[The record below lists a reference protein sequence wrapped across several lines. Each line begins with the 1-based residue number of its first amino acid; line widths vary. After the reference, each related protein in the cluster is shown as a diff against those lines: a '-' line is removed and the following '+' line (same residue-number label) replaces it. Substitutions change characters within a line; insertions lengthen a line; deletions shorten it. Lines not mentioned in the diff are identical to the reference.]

1 MAVRKVERR
10 GRQVWRAR
18 VVMGG
23 KSATAY
29 RSRKDEAV
37 EAEVMLRRKLQ
48 AARGEQSRTR
58 KEEVPTYQEH
68 WNSYI
73 VDAEA
78 SNKPSTLDSKRSI
91 FEHHLQSVFG
101 KKRLDEIRVRD
112 IDRFRA
118 RKLQTHSGK
127 TVNNILT
134 VLRHSLEVAARWE
147 WIESVPSVS
156 WAKAKKPEF
165 RFLDFEEADRLV
177 AAAEAEQLAHGM
189 IVVALHTGLRLG
201 ELLALRWDAV
211 DLKAG
216 RLIVRH
222 AVARGV
228 VGTPKSGGSREVA
241 LSETVARTLKAL
253 RHLRGPLVFC
263 KDDDAML
270 TKNEAKGP
278 LRRARVRAGITA
290 LGWHDLR
297 HTFASHLTMRGVPL
311 KAVQELLGHATIEMT
326 MRYAHLSPTVARDAV
341 CLLDREHRGVTTG
354 VTKTS
359 AM

>member
-1 MAVRKVERR
+1 MAVRKIERR
-10 GRQVWRAR
+10 GRSCWRAR
-18 VVMGG
+18 VIIGG

-37 EAEVMLRRKLQ
+37 EAEQQLRQRLRSE
-48 AARGEQSRTR
+48 AACNITE
-58 KEEVPTYQEH
+58 KEEVPTYQTH

-73 VDAEA
+73 VDAQA
-78 SNKPSTLDSKRSI
+78 SNKPSTLESKRSI
-91 FEHHLQSVFG
+91 FEHHLKEVFG
-101 KKRLDEIRVRD
+101 SKKVDEIRVRD

-118 RKLQTHSGK
+118 LKLQTHSAK

-134 VLRHSLEVAARWE
+134 VLRHSLEIAARWE
-147 WIESVPSVS
+147 WIESVPAVS
-156 WAKAKKPEF
+156 WAKAEKPTF
-165 RFLDFEEADRLV
+165 RFLDFEEAARLI
-177 AAAEAEQLAHGM
+177 AAAEGEVLAHGM

-216 RLIVRH
+216 RLVVRH

-228 VGTPKSGGSREVA
+228 VGTPKSGRSREVA
-241 LSETVARTLKAL
+241 LSETAARTLRQI

-263 KDDDAML
+263 KDDGSML

-278 LRRARVRAGITA
+278 LRRARIRAGITA

-297 HTFASHLTMRGVPL
+297 HSFASHLVMRGVSL

-326 MRYAHLSPTVARDAV
+326 MRYAHLSPTVKRDAV
-341 CLLDREHRGVTTG
+341 RLLDRDYRGVTTG